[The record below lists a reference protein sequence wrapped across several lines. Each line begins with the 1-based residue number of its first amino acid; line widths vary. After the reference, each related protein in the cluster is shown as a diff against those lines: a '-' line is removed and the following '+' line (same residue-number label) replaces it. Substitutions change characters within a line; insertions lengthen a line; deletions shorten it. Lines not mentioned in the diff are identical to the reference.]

1 MTFPGAGRAVWI
13 GGSSGETTGRT
24 TDWSTYDGTND
35 SAWQQWTDNTS
46 STLSSSYQV
55 TNTERNS
62 VAINREVAYLA
73 VTNGTQEF
81 IAKVEPDAL
90 DATSAQITLGNGY
103 NMDRAE
109 LINLGNKMLMT
120 SAENAGSVV
129 LANHTPSALNTS
141 GVLTDAYYSNT
152 SGERGFSLLFDA
164 PLPDN
169 VFDDSPNYQ
178 TDAST
183 ATYFWVGG
191 RLNATAFLN
200 EGSIGQNKNDIPTF
214 RGYATFDWS
223 RDLATPP
230 SDSNINTIRNDMLTR
245 DSTVNSINHLIELQS
260 GSGSNWWTIIAPSGS
275 QSAYTNRPQ
284 NAYLP
289 TTMFRAD
296 ILGTVD
302 GSNGA
307 STDRT
312 FTNYNGSSFESSF
325 RQIVRPFNAMNSNT
339 YLAALSAE
347 FGSVYD
353 YMRAAGISDPV
364 NITNVDWRGIRF
376 GASGDQLRV
385 GWAVYN
391 AQVNQQQGVRNESQ
405 IEYNTT
411 NSGINVGLGLN
422 DRSGD
427 EGSLDDT
434 NDAVYPS
441 TYADPRIANNDRVAY
456 ISDTGRSATELGED
470 FIQAIQATDNTW
482 VGMYPDTTG
491 TKGGNLYLT
500 ATSLTNE
507 RLYDIYENYA
517 LNYINADDVTT
528 QESHASNSIAVSVT
542 NGSDS
547 TSTAFD
553 PDAACLFK
561 LHNNHFAVV
570 WRKSTTA
577 YISTFSITGSTSTP
591 PTITRTSDAIN
602 LGTVPAGTISG
613 VKFGDGVAMITC
625 GNYYRIIKTD
635 LV

>member
-24 TDWSTYDGTND
+24 TDWGTYDGTND
-35 SAWQQWTDNTS
+35 SAWQQFTDNTS

-62 VAINREVAYLA
+62 VSIGRDTAYLA
-73 VTNGTQEF
+73 ITDGTSEY

-90 DATSAQITLGNGY
+90 DATSAQITLGSGY
-103 NMDRAE
+103 TMDRAE
-109 LINLGNKMLMT
+109 LVILNNKMLMT
-120 SAENAGSVV
+120 STENAGSVV
-129 LANHTPSALNTS
+129 LAEHTPSGLNTS

-152 SGERGFSLLFDA
+152 TGDRGFGMLFDA

-169 VFDDSPNYQ
+169 IYDDSVTGYQ

-191 RLNATAFLN
+191 RLADSATLN
-200 EGSIGQNKNDIPTF
+200 NDSLGANTNVPTF

-223 RDLATPP
+223 RDLANPP

-245 DSTVNSINHLIELQS
+245 TSAVNSIDHITELQS
-260 GSGSNWWTIIAPSGS
+260 GSGGAWWTISPAGN
-275 QSAYTNRPQ
+275 SAYTNRAQ

-289 TTMFRAD
+289 VTSFHAST
-296 ILGTVD
+296 LGTID
-302 GSNGA
+302 GSNSA
-307 STDRT
+307 SSDRT
-312 FTNYNGSSFESSF
+312 FANYDGLNYEGDM

-339 YLAALSAE
+339 YLAALVAE
-347 FGSVYD
+347 FGSYYD
-353 YMRAAGISDPV
+353 YMSKAEINAPI

-376 GASGDQLRV
+376 GSSGDQLRV
-385 GWAVYN
+385 GWTVYN
-391 AQVNQQQGVRNESQ
+391 AQVAQQQGVRNESQ
-405 IEYNTT
+405 IHYNTT
-411 NSGINVGLGLN
+411 NNNINVGSVN
-422 DRSGD
+422 TDRSST
-427 EGSLDDT
+427 EGSLDSPFDGT
-434 NDAVYPS
+434 YPT
-441 TYADPRIANNDRVAY
+441 TYSEPRIANNDRVAY

-470 FIQAIQATDNTW
+470 FIQAIQIGSNIW

-500 ATSLTNE
+500 ATSLTGE

-517 LNYINADDVTT
+517 LNYINADDQTT
-528 QESHASNSIAVSVT
+528 PESHASNSIAVSVT
-542 NGSDS
+542 NGTDS

-561 LHNNHFAVV
+561 LHGNQFAVV

-577 YISTFSITGSTSTP
+577 YISTFSVSSSTSTP
-591 PTITRTSDAIN
+591 PTITRTNDAIN
-602 LGTVPAGTISG
+602 LGTVPAGNISG
-613 VKFGDGVAMITC
+613 VRFGDGVAMITC

-635 LV
+635 TV

>member
-13 GGSSGETTGRT
+13 GGSSGETTGRS

-35 SAWQQWTDNTS
+35 TAWQQWIDNTS

-62 VAINREVAYLA
+62 IALNRETAYLA
-73 VTNGTQEF
+73 VTNGSQEF

-109 LINLGNKMLMT
+109 LVNLDNKMLMT
-120 SAENAGSVV
+120 STENAGSVV
-129 LANHTPSALNTS
+129 LAEHTPTALNTS
-141 GVLTDAYYSNT
+141 GVLTKAYYSNT
-152 SGERGFSLLFDA
+152 TGDRGFSMLFEA

-169 VFDDSPNYQ
+169 TYDDSPNYN
-178 TDAST
+178 TFAST

-191 RLNATAFLN
+191 RLADSATLN
-200 EGSIGQNKNDIPTF
+200 EGSVGQNKTDVPTF

-223 RDLATPP
+223 RDLANPP
-230 SDSNINTIRNDMLTR
+230 SDANINTIRNDMLTR
-245 DSTVNSINHLIELQS
+245 TSAVNSIDHITELQS
-260 GSGSNWWTIIAPSGS
+260 GSGGAWWTIDPVN
-275 QSAYTNRPQ
+275 QSAYDHRPQ

-289 TTMFRAD
+289 TTMFHAST
-296 ILGTVD
+296 LGTVD

-312 FTNYNGSSFESSF
+312 FANYNGSSFESSF
-325 RQIVRPFNAMNSNT
+325 RQIVRPFNVMNSNN

-347 FGSVYD
+347 FGSAYD
-353 YMRAAGISDPV
+353 YMRKSKISDPV

-385 GWAVYN
+385 GWTVYN
-391 AQVNQQQGVRNESQ
+391 AHVVQQQGVRSESQ
-405 IEYNTT
+405 IAYNNT
-411 NSGINVGLGLN
+411 NNNINVGISLN
-422 DRSGD
+422 DRSGT
-427 EGSLDDT
+427 EGSLDSNQD
-434 NDAVYPS
+434 NIYPT

-528 QESHASNSIAVSVT
+528 SESHSSNSIAVSVT
-542 NGSDS
+542 NGTDS

-553 PDAACLFK
+553 PDTACLFK

-577 YISTFSITGSTSTP
+577 YISTFSVAGSTSTP

-602 LGTVPAGTISG
+602 LGTVPEGTISG
-613 VKFGDGVAMITC
+613 VRFGDGVAMITC

-635 LV
+635 AI

>member
-13 GGSSGETTGRT
+13 GGSSGETTGRS

-35 SAWQQWTDNTS
+35 TAWQQWIDDTS

-62 VAINREVAYLA
+62 IALNGETAYLA
-73 VTNGTQEF
+73 VTNGSQEF

-90 DATSAQITLGNGY
+90 DATSAQITLGSGY

-109 LINLGNKMLMT
+109 LVNLNNKMLMT
-120 SAENAGSVV
+120 STENAGSVV
-129 LANHTPSALNTS
+129 LAEHTPSGLNTS

-152 SGERGFSLLFDA
+152 TGDRGFGILFEA

-169 VFDDSPNYQ
+169 IFDDSPNYD
-178 TDAST
+178 TFAST
-183 ATYFWVGG
+183 ATYFWIGG
-191 RLNATAFLN
+191 RLNASTFLN
-200 EGSIGQNKNDIPTF
+200 EGSVGQSKTDVPTF

-223 RDLATPP
+223 GDLANPP

-245 DSTVNSINHLIELQS
+245 TSAVNSIDHITELQS
-260 GSGSNWWTIIAPSGS
+260 GSGGAWWTIDPVT
-275 QSAYTNRPQ
+275 QSAYAHRPQ

-289 TTMFRAD
+289 VTSFHPTT
-296 ILGTVD
+296 LGTID

-307 STDRT
+307 SSDRT
-312 FTNYNGSSFESSF
+312 FANYNGSSFESSF
-325 RQIVRPFNAMNSNT
+325 RQIVRPFNAMNSNA
-339 YLAALSAE
+339 YLAALRAE
-347 FGSVYD
+347 FGSAYD
-353 YMRAAGISDPV
+353 YMKQAKISDAI

-385 GWAVYN
+385 GWTVYN
-391 AQVNQQQGVRNESQ
+391 AQVHQQQGVRNESQ
-405 IEYNTT
+405 IFYNTT
-411 NSGINVGLGLN
+411 NNNIDVGAAYY

-427 EGSLDDT
+427 EGSLDSHQDGI
-434 NDAVYPS
+434 YPT

-456 ISDTGRSATELGED
+456 ISDTGRSAAELGED
-470 FIQAIQATDNTW
+470 LIQAIQATDSTW

-507 RLYDIYENYA
+507 RLYDIYENHA
-517 LNYINADDVTT
+517 LNYINADDQTT
-528 QESHASNSIAVSVT
+528 PESHASNSIAVSVT

-553 PDAACLFK
+553 PDTACLFR

-577 YISTFSITGSTSTP
+577 YISTFSVSASTSTP

-613 VKFGDGVAMITC
+613 VRFGDGVAMITC

-635 LV
+635 TI